1 MQINYRNTV
10 TTVLMVGMY
19 LYTAIPSN
27 GICDPCNFVT
37 SIEILIKN
45 TEKYKYYQLI

>member
-1 MQINYRNTV
+1 
-10 TTVLMVGMY
+10 MVGMY
-19 LYTAIPSN
+19 IPIRAIPSN

-45 TEKYKYYQLI
+45 TEKYKY